1 MGRKFTYKHVG
12 RSVSS
17 EGFFAPLRIVR
28 MERYL
33 QRAMG
38 FVLYRKSMEDSDRL
52 IFSKP
57 G

>member
-1 MGRKFTYKHVG
+1 
-12 RSVSS
+12 
-17 EGFFAPLRIVR
+17 